1 MGSGMLLAAAEG
13 GFSLLRLLIDAAA
26 SWVVLV
32 LVVRIGGRIADIT
45 IPPWP
50 ETLWKLAVV
59 AAVSVGVGYGLDQ
72 VNGFLSIVGT
82 AIVFWTFMVK
92 WFDADFFA
100 ACVLTVI
107 SWFVK
112 FGLILALMAVFR
124 D

>member
-1 MGSGMLLAAAEG
+1 MGSAGLLAAAG
-13 GFSLLRLLIDAAA
+13 GFSFPALLIEIVT

-32 LVVRIGGRIADIT
+32 LVVRIGGRMADLT

-50 ETLWKLAVV
+50 ESLWKLAVV
-59 AAVSVGVGYGLDQ
+59 AAASVGVAYGLDR
-72 VNGFLSIVGT
+72 VNWFLSMVGA

-112 FGLILALMAVFR
+112 FGLVMALMAAFR
-124 D
+124 R